1 MMKPFAAKLAGLL
14 MAVAVCIA
22 GCGTGSTTKGGSRT
36 DSSADT
42 SSTDLGSAPA
52 TEGSGPETPQQSVK
66 GGPSISVAS
75 LPIGGAPAP
84 GSDPSQQCASVNLLA
99 PVPAGATVQLGD
111 VSFDPDGVFQVGGGA
126 CPSDQTPCA
135 SLRWTQQSSPGCV
148 VPVEQVTDSSATVTV
163 IVSASVT
170 CTSQSVC
177 DDYKSQLD
185 KAGGSEDQLTAVPLT
200 SSGSSP
206 GASATG

>member
-1 MMKPFAAKLAGLL
+1 MKPFAVRLAGLV
-14 MAVAVCIA
+14 MAVAVCVA
-22 GCGTGSTTKGGSRT
+22 GCSTGSKNRSGSGT
-36 DSSADT
+36 DSPGDT
-42 SSTDLGSAPA
+42 SSTNLGSAPA
-52 TEGSGPETPQQSVK
+52 TEGSGPETPQQSVN

-111 VSFDPDGVFQVGGGA
+111 VSFDPAGVFQVGGSS

-135 SLRWTQQSSPGCV
+135 SLQWTQQSSPACV

-163 IVSASVT
+163 SVSGTVI
-170 CTSQSVC
+170 CTSQNVC
-177 DDYKSQLD
+177 DDYKGQLD
-185 KAGGSEDQLTAVPLT
+185 KAGGSQDQLTAVPLT
-200 SSGSSP
+200 SSGASP
-206 GASATG
+206 GASTTG

>member
-1 MMKPFAAKLAGLL
+1 MKPFAVKLAALV
-14 MAVAVCIA
+14 MAVAVCAA
-22 GCGTGSTTKGGSRT
+22 GCGTGTTNKSGSGT
-36 DSSADT
+36 GSPADT
-42 SSTDLGSAPA
+42 SDLGSAPV
-52 TEGSGPETPQQSVK
+52 TEGSGPETPQQSVN

-99 PVPAGATVQLGD
+99 PVPAGATVQLAD
-111 VSFDPDGVFQVGGGA
+111 VSFDPDGVFQVGGSA

-135 SLRWTQQSSPGCV
+135 SLRWTHQSSPGCV
-148 VPVEQVTDSSATVTV
+148 VPVEQATDSSATVTV
-163 IVSASVT
+163 IVAGTVS

-177 DDYKSQLD
+177 DGYKSQLD
-185 KAGGSEDQLTAVPLT
+185 KAGGSQDQLTAVPLT

-206 GASATG
+206 GATATG